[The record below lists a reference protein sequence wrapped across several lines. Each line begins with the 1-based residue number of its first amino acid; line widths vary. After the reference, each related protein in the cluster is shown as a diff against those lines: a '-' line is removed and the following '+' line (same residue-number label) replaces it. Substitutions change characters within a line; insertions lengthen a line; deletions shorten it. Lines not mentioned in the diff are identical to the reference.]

1 MEDNKVSEL
10 MQFIGR
16 SYKGCTEND
25 RMHGEGEYTFLTNTK
40 YVGEMKDGMFHGKGL
55 LLFPNGIKYESIW
68 EDGISKQGS
77 FTFVDGLQYQENNW
91 DYCDGND
98 RRFYSERC
106 NGIRPAGESQMTDLH
121 PPRPIPA
128 GCYDCADGF
137 YDPVTRVITS
147 YSGGFARS
155 ADDSEHEWIVRTCRK
170 AWGDGGGP
178 EKLVSVKVEQKSN
191 IM

>member
-1 MEDNKVSEL
+1 MT
-10 MQFIGR
+10 
-16 SYKGCTEND
+16 GCTE
-25 RMHGEGEYTFLTNTK
+25 K
-40 YVGEMKDGMFHGKGL
+40 
-55 LLFPNGIKYESIW
+55 
-68 EDGISKQGS
+68 GS

-106 NGIRPAGESQMTDLH
+106 NGIRPAGESQMTYLH

-147 YSGGFARS
+147 YSGGFVRS